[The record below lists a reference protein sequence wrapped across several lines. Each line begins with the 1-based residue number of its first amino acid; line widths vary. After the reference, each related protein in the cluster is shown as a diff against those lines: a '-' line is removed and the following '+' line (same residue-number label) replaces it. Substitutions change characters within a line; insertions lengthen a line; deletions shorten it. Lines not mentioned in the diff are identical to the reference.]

1 MTTAGLPLR
10 LRGIA
15 VEFADRDGA
24 ARRVLDIAEF
34 DLAAGTHAA
43 VCGASGSGKTTL
55 LHVLAGIELPQQG
68 SVQWGAVE
76 VTALAPAAA
85 DRWRRET
92 VGFVFQHFHLFPGVS
107 ALENVLLSYRFDRWS
122 VPSAAR
128 ERAAMLL
135 DRVGVRKTAD
145 VGSLSRG
152 EAQRVAVARALVREP
167 AIILADEP
175 TASLDA
181 TTARDVGDL
190 LVELC
195 TASGA
200 TLIVATHD
208 TRLAS
213 TLATPLDL
221 IDGDLLPRGTAQL
234 RPRLVQQA

>member
-1 MTTAGLPLR
+1 MTSGLPLR

-15 VEFADRDGA
+15 VAFADRDGA
-24 ARRVLDIAEF
+24 TRRVLDVAEF
-34 DLAAGTHAA
+34 DLGAGAHVA

-92 VGFVFQHFHLFPGVS
+92 VGFVFQQFHLFPGVS
-107 ALENVLLSYRFDRWS
+107 ALENVLLSFRFDRWS

-128 ERAAMLL
+128 ERAVMLL
-135 DRVGVRKTAD
+135 DRVGVRATAD
-145 VGSLSRG
+145 VGLLSRG
-152 EAQRVAVARALVREP
+152 EAQRVAVARALVRKP
-167 AIILADEP
+167 AIVLADEP

-181 TTARDVGDL
+181 ATARDVGDL

-195 TASGA
+195 AASGA

-213 TLATPLDL
+213 RLATTLDL
-221 IDGDLLPRGTAQL
+221 IDGDLRPRGTVHPM
-234 RPRLVQQA
+234 PRLVQSA